1 MIDSTEGSVSG
12 RIGTPTF
19 GVSLM
24 LLAISGA
31 LLFFI
36 VYAGISMNDAA
47 RNSQRDLINAA
58 LSDAVNRTLMEQ
70 KGVALWDESTR
81 AAQGKTFDINWF
93 DEEVGAYFTEGYGHD
108 QVYILDPSDRVIY
121 GYAHGRH
128 LDAGRFEVMRSK
140 IAPMIAEVR
149 TGTARGYVERDRLF
163 GLNQQRYNR
172 LQGARSARWAAN
184 ILSSPDGP
192 EIVSIMTIVP
202 TVDTELLLPR
212 PYLMV
217 SVVRIDQA
225 MMDLIGRS
233 IKIGAIRL
241 DPADAGGPGAVPL
254 ISDEGA
260 IAAMMS
266 WTPPRPGQLL
276 LTRILPTF
284 AALLIVA
291 AFYTMMIFRRL
302 DDAYAKLRDQEASA
316 RFMAMHDGLSQLPNR
331 RNFTQTLRTK
341 LGLLARENSSNRI
354 VVAYVDVDRFK
365 DINDAIGHGAG
376 DALIIQ
382 IGPRIRDLLRPRDM
396 LARLGG
402 DEFAV
407 MREILPGEDPAKL
420 GETIMAAFKR
430 PFDVGGRQIEVTAS
444 VGIAVAAP
452 GEADPDRVVQDADI
466 SLYRAKDLGRNRY
479 ALFEASMAEEVRNR
493 HEIETDL
500 RAAIGTNQIQ
510 MYYQPVISVRTGQ
523 VTSVEA
529 LVRWRHPRKGLIEP
543 GRFIAIAE
551 QGGLMVPLGDH
562 ILEQVFREAHRF
574 ADVDIAIN
582 LSPVQLRQRHLPE
595 RLDQLARLF
604 SVDPRRIVLEV
615 TESMLIDA
623 DEATERSFATIR
635 QLGFRM
641 ALDDFG
647 TGYSSLGYLHRFEFS
662 KIKIDRSFVS
672 SGSLERLRPIIEAIV
687 HIGRGL
693 RMDIVAEGVES
704 AAELAMVQALGCTE
718 AQGYW
723 ISRPLPIEEILAF
736 VSEPRPH
743 SPKRQPLHIA
753 R

>member
-1 MIDSTEGSVSG
+1 MPG

-24 LLAISGA
+24 LLAISSA

-36 VYAGISMNDAA
+36 VYAGISMNNAA
-47 RNSQRDLINAA
+47 RNSQRDLISAA

-70 KGVALWDESTR
+70 KGIALWDESTR
-81 AAQGKTFDINWF
+81 AAQGKIFNVNWF

-121 GYAHGRH
+121 GYAHGKH
-128 LDAGRFEVMRSK
+128 LDAAQFEEIRSK
-140 IAPMIAEVR
+140 VGPMIAEVR
-149 TGTARGYVERDRLF
+149 SAKKRTYLERDRLF
-163 GLNQQRYNR
+163 GLNQQRYSR

-184 ILSSPDGP
+184 ILSGP
-192 EIVSIMTIVP
+192 EGPVIVSIMTIVP
-202 TVDTELLLPR
+202 TVDTSLLLPR

-217 SVVRIDQA
+217 SVVKIDQA

-241 DPADAGGPGAVPL
+241 DPANVTDSQAVPL
-254 ISDEGA
+254 VSDEGEV
-260 IAAMMS
+260 AAMMS
-266 WTPPRPGQLL
+266 WTSPKPGQLL
-276 LTRILPTF
+276 LTRILPIF
-284 AALLIVA
+284 AVLLIVA

-302 DDAYAKLRDQEASA
+302 NEAYAKLRDQEASA

-331 RNFTQTLRTK
+331 RNFIQTLRTR
-341 LGLLARENSSNRI
+341 LSLLARENSSNRI
-354 VVAYVDVDRFK
+354 AIAYVDVDRFK
-365 DINDAIGHGAG
+365 DVNDAIGHGAG
-376 DALIIQ
+376 DSLIIQ
-382 IGPRIRDLLRPRDM
+382 IGPRLKDLLRPRDM

-407 MREILPGEDPAKL
+407 MREIVPGEDPAKL

-430 PFDVGGRQIEVTAS
+430 PFDVGNQQIEVTAS
-444 VGIAVAAP
+444 VGIAVAAS

-479 ALFEASMAEEVRNR
+479 ALFEASMAEEVRSR

-500 RAAIGTNQIQ
+500 RAAIGTSQIQ

-529 LVRWRHPRKGLIEP
+529 LVRWKHPKKGLIEP
-543 GRFIAIAE
+543 GRFISLAE

-574 ADVDIAIN
+574 ANVDIAIN
-582 LSPVQLRQRHLPE
+582 LSPVQLRQRHLPD

-623 DEATERSFATIR
+623 DGATERSFEDIR
-635 QLGFRM
+635 KLGFRM

-704 AAELAMVQALGCTE
+704 AAELAMIQALGCTE

-723 ISRPLPIEEILAF
+723 ISRPLPLEDILAF
-736 VSEPRPH
+736 ISTPR
-743 SPKRQPLHIA
+743 SGGPKRQPLQVA
-753 R
+753 RG